1 MSYRFNLDRVCMSP
15 RLFRKVIEVDHEQ
28 IYDEFD
34 DITTSAIND
43 LLHMRQFKVHNFT
56 ESEINNMLDY
66 VCTS

>member
-1 MSYRFNLDRVCMSP
+1 MSDRFNLDRVCMSR
-15 RLFRKVIEVDHEQ
+15 RLFRKEIEVDHEQ

-34 DITTSAIND
+34 YITTSIIKD
-43 LLHMRQFKVHNFT
+43 LLHMRQFEVHNFT